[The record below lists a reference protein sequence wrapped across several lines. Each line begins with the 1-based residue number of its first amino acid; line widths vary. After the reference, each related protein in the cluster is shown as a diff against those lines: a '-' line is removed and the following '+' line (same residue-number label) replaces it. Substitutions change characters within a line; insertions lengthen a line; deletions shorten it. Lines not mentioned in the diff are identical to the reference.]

1 MTELYWKPA
10 HELAA
15 MIRKRELKPSE
26 LMDVTIRRIE
36 QTNPKINAFVALR
49 ADAAMAEARALDEKI
64 ARGEKVGTLAGLPLG
79 VKDLED
85 TVGLVNSHGSKPFKD
100 NVSKADSIQVARLK
114 AAGAIVIGKT
124 NAPEFGY
131 TAFTKNLLFG
141 PTRNPWNLERTPG
154 GSSGGTSA
162 AISAGVVPIST
173 GSDGGGSVR
182 IPACYTGCYGL
193 KPNYGRIPNDPT
205 LGMQQ
210 WNDTS
215 VHGPITRTVRDAAI
229 FMDAVVGYHP
239 ADPDSLPHPGISYE
253 SILEGLPKKLRIAF
267 HPDFGQLVQHDV
279 AREIAKA
286 AAVFKDLGHSV
297 TTIDDAVPD
306 TGRAW
311 MQVGAGQGYAMLYEW
326 LEKYHDDFGRAFA
339 TGTDAAVRVTWKHM
353 GAAYRRRTEFNEWCQ
368 RVFERFDLLLCP
380 VLPTEAFPAKGPM
393 PTEINGQPLKH
404 PLDAVVFTYP
414 FNMSG
419 HPGASVRAGLTD
431 SGLPCGLQIVAERHR
446 EDLVLQASYA
456 YEEARPWNN
465 KWPQI

>member
-1 MTELYWKPA
+1 MSELHWKPA
-10 HELAA
+10 YELAA

-26 LMDVTIRRIE
+26 LMDATIRRIE
-36 QTNPKINAFVALR
+36 QINPKLNAFVALR
-49 ADAAMAEARALDEKI
+49 PDEAMAEARALDEKI
-64 ARGEKVGTLAGLPLG
+64 ARGEQVGALAGLPLG

-85 TVGLVNSHGSKPFKD
+85 TVGLRTTHGSKPFKD
-100 NVSKADSIQVARLK
+100 NMPKADSTQVARLK
-114 AAGAIVIGKT
+114 TAGAIVIGKT

-162 AISAGVVPIST
+162 AIAGGVVPIST

-193 KPNYGRIPNDPT
+193 KPSYGRIPNDPT

-215 VHGPITRTVRDAAI
+215 VHGPITRTVRDAAL
-229 FMDAVVGYHP
+229 FMDAVVGYSP
-239 ADPDSLPHPGISYE
+239 VDPDSLPQPGFSYV

-286 AAVFKDLGHSV
+286 ATVFKDLGHNV
-297 TTIDDAVPD
+297 TTIYDAVPD

-311 MQVGAGQGYAMLYEW
+311 MQVGAGQGYAMLHEY
-326 LEKYHDDFGRAFA
+326 LERERENFGRAFA
-339 TGTDAAVRVTWKHM
+339 TGTEGATRVSWKHM
-353 GAAYRRRTEFNEWCQ
+353 GAAYRRRREFNDWCQ

-393 PTEINGQPLKH
+393 PTEINGQQLKEPLNV
-404 PLDAVVFTYP
+404 VVFTYP

-431 SGLPCGLQIVAERHR
+431 AGLPCGLQIVAERHR

-456 YEEARPWNN
+456 YEQARPWNN
-465 KWPQI
+465 QWPRI

>member
-1 MTELYWKPA
+1 MSELHWKPA

-49 ADAAMAEARALDEKI
+49 ADAAMKEARALDERI
-64 ARGEKVGTLAGLPLG
+64 ARGEQVGTLAGLPLG

-100 NVSKADSIQVARLK
+100 NMSTTDSIQVARLK

-162 AISAGVVPIST
+162 AIAGGVVPIST

-239 ADPDSLPHPGISYE
+239 ADPDSLPHPGISYAA
-253 SILEGLPKKLRIAF
+253 ILEGLPKKLRIAF
-267 HPDFGQLVQHDV
+267 HPDFGHLVQHRRRPRNRKGRRRLQGSRPQRDDYRRSG
-279 AREIAKA
+279 ARYRPR
-286 AAVFKDLGHSV
+286 V
-297 TTIDDAVPD
+297 DA
-306 TGRAW
+306 GRG
-311 MQVGAGQGYAMLYEW
+311 GAGLC
-326 LEKYHDDFGRAFA
+326 
-339 TGTDAAVRVTWKHM
+339 DAA
-353 GAAYRRRTEFNEWCQ
+353 
-368 RVFERFDLLLCP
+368 
-380 VLPTEAFPAKGPM
+380 
-393 PTEINGQPLKH
+393 
-404 PLDAVVFTYP
+404 
-414 FNMSG
+414 
-419 HPGASVRAGLTD
+419 
-431 SGLPCGLQIVAERHR
+431 
-446 EDLVLQASYA
+446 
-456 YEEARPWNN
+456 
-465 KWPQI
+465 